1 MAPRRRCACAETR
14 ALEPVSKKNCA
25 LKPSEASQYRVY
37 TARMGERSDILVIGA
52 GVSGLASALC
62 LLERGRGVR
71 VIDAGRV
78 GGGSSHGNCG
88 TLTPSHAGP
97 LHAPG
102 MVAQALRWMF
112 TPDAPFYVRPRLDPS
127 LWRWLLRFAARC
139 NPRDWAASARPRA
152 AILQASREAFPAWI
166 ADHGLHCEFAE
177 PGADC
182 VFRDAAQL
190 EAYARLLP
198 ALQEMGIA
206 SRLLDGREYLAAE
219 PALREGV
226 AGAVHFPGDAQLRPD
241 RYVAE
246 LARAVVAA
254 GGVVETGCEATG
266 AEALA
271 DGVRVATS
279 LGERRARDV
288 VLATG
293 AWSPLLARSLG
304 LGWLR
309 GAMQPGKGYSI
320 TYARPSRVP
329 RRPLTLYERKICVTV
344 WEDGFR
350 LGSTMEFCG
359 HDASLNRRRLLALER
374 GAAEY
379 LHEPVGP
386 VKREEWYG
394 WRPLCWDDLP
404 IIGRAPGHRHLWLA
418 TGHGMLGVSMSPA
431 TGRLLAELVTGQV
444 PHLDPVPYSP
454 ERFA

>member
-1 MAPRRRCACAETR
+1 M
-14 ALEPVSKKNCA
+14 V
-25 LKPSEASQYRVY
+25 
-37 TARMGERSDILVIGA
+37 ERSDVLVIGA

-62 LLERGRGVR
+62 LLERGRSVR

-102 MVAQALRWMF
+102 TVAKALRWML

-127 LWRWLLRFAARC
+127 LWRWMLRFAARC
-139 NPRDWAASARPRA
+139 NPRDWDASARARA
-152 AILQASREAFPAWI
+152 AILNASRQAFPQWI
-166 ADHGLHCEFAE
+166 AGHDLDCEFAE

-182 VFRDAAQL
+182 VFRDPAQL
-190 EAYARLLP
+190 EDYVRQLP
-198 ALQEMGIA
+198 ALADMGID
-206 SRLLDGREYLAAE
+206 SRVIDGRDYVAQD

-241 RYVAE
+241 RYVAG

-254 GGVVETGCEATG
+254 GGVIETQCEATQ
-266 AEALA
+266 AEALG
-271 DGVRVATS
+271 DGMRVQTS
-279 LGERRARDV
+279 LGPRAARDV
-288 VLATG
+288 VLAVG
-293 AWSPLLARSLG
+293 AWSPLLARSLR

-320 TYARPSRVP
+320 TYSRPALVP
-329 RRPLTLYERKICVTV
+329 RRPMTLFERKVCVTV
-344 WEDGFR
+344 WDDGFR
-350 LGSTMEFCG
+350 LGSTMEFSG
-359 HDASLNRRRLLALER
+359 HDTSLNRRRLEALER

-379 LHEPVGP
+379 LHQPAGP
-386 VKREEWYG
+386 VRREEWYG
-394 WRPLCWDDLP
+394 WRPLSWDDLP
-404 IIGRAPGHRHLWLA
+404 IIGRAPGHPHLWLA

-431 TGRLLAELVTGQV
+431 TGRLLAELVAGDA
-444 PHLDPVPYSP
+444 PHIDPVPYSP